1 MSLLN
6 DLLVKVENNLKD
18 KELDEDKINLY
29 LEKIR
34 SKYIDDIIWNPIEK
48 IDEKIKKEITREERL
63 EQWEKHYNKIS
74 KDSGQ
79 IVFENNKKEINKR
92 YEYGRTL
99 LHKAILSR
107 NKKEIKD
114 LISKGIDYNIRDNS
128 GLTPFQIA
136 VIEEDKE
143 IINFLK
149 NLLV

>member
-48 IDEKIKKEITREERL
+48 INEKIKKEITREERL

>member
-29 LEKIR
+29 LDKIR

-107 NKKEIKD
+107 NKKEIKR
-114 LISKGIDYNIRDNS
+114 LVFKGIDYNIRDNS
-128 GLTPFQIA
+128 GLTPFQLAI
-136 VIEEDKE
+136 IEEDKE

>member
-34 SKYIDDIIWNPIEK
+34 FKYKDDIIWNPIEK
-48 IDEKIKKEITREERL
+48 TEEKKKEITREERL
-63 EQWEKHYNKIS
+63 EQWEKHYNKIRE
-74 KDSGQ
+74 DSGQ
-79 IVFENNKKEINKR
+79 IVFKNNKKEINKR

-99 LHKAILSR
+99 LHKAVLSR
-107 NKKEIKD
+107 NQKEIKR
-114 LISKGIDYNIRDNS
+114 LVSKGIDYNIRDNS

-136 VIEEDKE
+136 IIEEDKE
-143 IINFLK
+143 IIKFLK

>member
-18 KELDEDKINLY
+18 KELDEEKINLY
-29 LEKIR
+29 LDKIR
-34 SKYIDDIIWNPIEK
+34 SKYKDDIIWNPIEK
-48 IDEKIKKEITREERL
+48 TEEKKKEITREERL

-79 IVFENNKKEINKR
+79 IVFKNNKKEINKR

-107 NKKEIKD
+107 NKKEIKR
-114 LISKGIDYNIRDNS
+114 LVSKGIDYNIRDNS

>member
-107 NKKEIKD
+107 NKKEIKR
-114 LISKGIDYNIRDNS
+114 LVSKGIDYNIRDNS

>member
-34 SKYIDDIIWNPIEK
+34 FKYKDDIIWNPIEK
-48 IDEKIKKEITREERL
+48 TEEKKKEITREERL
-63 EQWEKHYNKIS
+63 EQWEKHYNKIRE
-74 KDSGQ
+74 DSGQ
-79 IVFENNKKEINKR
+79 IVFKNNKKEINKR

-107 NKKEIKD
+107 NKKEIKR
-114 LISKGIDYNIRDNS
+114 LVSKGIDYNIRDNS

>member
-34 SKYIDDIIWNPIEK
+34 FKYKDDIIWNPIEK
-48 IDEKIKKEITREERL
+48 TEEKKKEITREERL
-63 EQWEKHYNKIS
+63 EQWEKHYNKIRE
-74 KDSGQ
+74 DSGQ
-79 IVFENNKKEINKR
+79 IVFKNNKKEINKR

-107 NKKEIKD
+107 NKKEIKR
-114 LISKGIDYNIRDNS
+114 LVFKGIDYNIRDNS
-128 GLTPFQIA
+128 GLTPFQLAI
-136 VIEEDKE
+136 IEEDKE